1 MIQDFVEKSDYLN
14 DELEPAYNSERG
26 QSIYKETVE
35 LLNTKFPYYVQ
46 ELQGI
51 SDGSHVPFF
60 KVTPLITSQGNH
72 NDNLQCLA
80 NAASYGFHDTE

>member
-1 MIQDFVEKSDYLN
+1 MIQDYVRQSSYLN

-26 QSIYKETVE
+26 QLIYKQTVE
-35 LLNTKFPYYVQ
+35 LLVDKFPHYVQ

-60 KVTPLITSQGNH
+60 KVINFSFITGH
-72 NDNLQCLA
+72 V
-80 NAASYGFHDTE
+80 